1 MNTNLKMIEISS
13 LVNVPFSNLNRD
25 EAGQPKEGT
34 FGGVDRACLSSQ
46 SQKFVVRRHEDV
58 KKLADKISTSL
69 RTSYI
74 ENYVYA
80 YLEGKNVELAE
91 DMKLA
96 IKNLCKTLGKARAK
110 DKETL
115 VQYDKDTDTY
125 ILPEGNKGK
134 EPSKSNDDNRMILVY
149 SKEIVDFICETIEK
163 MIETVNSDA
172 KLFTLFTNKNV
183 FERSKFNTIRTIS
196 LDTAL
201 FGSMS
206 ASDAMPTIPAS
217 VKVARAFSTNAIV
230 RESDFYIAADD
241 FVLDNPNLASGAA
254 NMGNLA
260 FNSSCFYKY
269 SVMDLDIL
277 KANLATVENL
287 DEVLP
292 DIILY
297 VTKILS
303 LTLPEGK
310 QATNAAYAM
319 PSAICVTLKG
329 NKVPCTYANAF
340 EQPIEG
346 DKNNSL
352 TQKSIDALVNEIDLM
367 DSIYDLNVIDR
378 LWFNCRSDKAPKLA
392 TKCNSYNEI
401 EEKLKSYL

>member
-1 MNTNLKMIEISS
+1 MKKILRMIEISS
-13 LVNVPFSNLNRD
+13 LVNVPFNNLNRD

-34 FGGVDRACLSSQ
+34 FGCVDRACLSSQ

-58 KKLADKISTSL
+58 KKLEKKISTSL

-74 ENYVYA
+74 ENYVYD
-80 YLEGKNVELAE
+80 YLLKKNIELSE
-91 DMKLA
+91 DLKLA

-110 DKETL
+110 DKDTV

-125 ILPEGNKGK
+125 ILPDGNLGK

-149 SKEIVDFICETIEK
+149 SKEIVEFICETIEK
-163 MIETVNSDA
+163 MIDTVHSDA
-172 KLFTLFTNKNV
+172 KLFTLFNNKNV
-183 FERSKFNTIRTIS
+183 FERSKFNSIRTVS

-217 VKVARAFSTNAIV
+217 VKVARAFSTNAIT

-269 SVMDLDIL
+269 SVIDLDIL
-277 KANLATVENL
+277 KSNLATVENL
-287 DEVLP
+287 EEILP

-297 VTKILS
+297 VIKILT

-310 QATNAAYAM
+310 QATNAAYAL
-319 PSAICVTLKG
+319 PSAVCITLKE

-340 EQPIEG
+340 EQPIEA

-352 TQKSIDALVNEIDLM
+352 TQKSVDALVSEIDLM
-367 DSIYDLNVIDR
+367 DSIYDLSIIDR
-378 LWFNCRSDKAPKLA
+378 IWFNCRSDKAPKLS